1 MSSNSGSWQRARG
14 IWQRAVRRAT
24 GIGRFA
30 RCLLPVAFFLA
41 LPACSYSTFYV
52 PTERLVYPPTS
63 PAAVAVSSQKE
74 LHVPHKILG
83 RVAAI
88 TWGGGEG
95 ARAAI
100 QDEAARIG
108 ANLIIDL
115 KLERAFG
122 RTAASGIAV
131 LVLPQGASTE

>member
-1 MSSNSGSWQRARG
+1 MWSKA
-14 IWQRAVRRAT
+14 
-24 GIGRFA
+24 
-30 RCLLPVAFFLA
+30 LLPALWLLA

-52 PTERLVYPPTS
+52 PSERLVFTPTS
-63 PAAVAVSSQKE
+63 PAAVAVSSQKS
-74 LHVPHKILG
+74 LKQPHKVLG

-95 ARAAI
+95 ARSAI
-100 QDEAARIG
+100 QAEAARLG

-115 KLERAFG
+115 RLERAFG

-131 LVLPQGASTE
+131 LVLPQGSPVQ